1 MFSFPP
7 LINNSVAI
15 GLSFLLLSISAI
27 ISSNTTNIFRLL
39 FGLHSAIFLSI
50 SSISFEYSIKA
61 FTLSLF
67 FLFFE
72 LVSEIL
78 LHMELWHVKK
88 FYQYTVSQL
97 LDSVMHFF
105 PRSRT
110 SNYYYSVWM
119 VRNLWPIWIMFIYV
133 FFCI

>member
-7 LINNSVAI
+7 LINNSVTI
-15 GLSFLLLSISAI
+15 GLCFLLLSISAI

-61 FTLSLF
+61 FTLSLL

-72 LVSEIL
+72 LVSDIL
-78 LHMELWHVKK
+78 LHMELQHVKK
-88 FYQYTVSQL
+88 CYQYTVSQL